1 MSPVTA
7 LFVALLPFLVPA
19 REQQHPGISA
29 PPREFQDRRIGES
42 SGVVASRRHPGLLWT
57 LNDSGGDPVLFLT
70 DTTGASLGAFTVS
83 AATNVDWETLGRG
96 RCGEAECLFIGD
108 TGDNGERRHSVT
120 LYRIPEPVPLSPPRD
135 AVVDGTRAVR
145 VEYPDRPHDVEAL
158 YVEPDGSVVLITKGR
173 SRGILSFRVP
183 ARAWPTGGAV
193 RAERLDSLPIAPSLS
208 RGRAVTGAAI
218 SPDGRRV
225 VVRTYREL
233 WFFTRADDGH
243 LTLDP
248 ARPVCDVTGLQR
260 QGEAVDWWEGETLVL
275 TSERGSARAGTIV
288 LVRCPVL

>member
-1 MSPVTA
+1 MSPAAA
-7 LFVALLPFLVPA
+7 LFLALLPFLVPA
-19 REQQHPGISA
+19 QVEPRPATAG
-29 PPREFQDRRIGES
+29 PPQPFQDRRIGES
-42 SGVVASRRHPGLLWT
+42 SGVVASRKHPGLLWT

-70 DTTGASLGAFTVS
+70 DTTGASLGAFTLS

-96 RCGEAECLFIGD
+96 PCGRDECLYIGD
-108 TGDNGERRHSVT
+108 TGDNGERRRSVT
-120 LYRIPEPVPLSPPRD
+120 LYRIPEPAPLDPPRD
-135 AVVDGTRAVR
+135 AIVDGTRAVR

-158 YVEPDGSVVLITKGR
+158 YVEPDGGVVLVSKGR
-173 SRGILSFRVP
+173 RGGILTFRV
-183 ARAWPTGGAV
+183 AAQSWTTGAA
-193 RAERLDSLPIAPSLS
+193 RAERLDSLPIAPSLPL
-208 RGRAVTGAAI
+208 GRAVTDAAI

-233 WFFTRADDGH
+233 WFFSRAEDGH

-260 QGEAVDWWEGETLVL
+260 QGEAVDWWAGDRLVL

-288 LVRCPVL
+288 LVQCPVR

>member
-7 LFVALLPFLVPA
+7 LFLALLPYLVPA
-19 REQQHPGISA
+19 QPPQGQRVAGA
-29 PPREFQDRRIGES
+29 PLPFQDRRIRES
-42 SGVVASRRHPGLLWT
+42 SGVVASRKHPGLLWT
-57 LNDSGGDPVLFLT
+57 MNDSGGDPVLFLT
-70 DTTGASLGAFTVS
+70 DTTGAALGAFTLS

-108 TGDNGERRHSVT
+108 TGDNGERRRSVT
-120 LYRIPEPVPLSPPRD
+120 LYRVAEPDPLSPPGD
-135 AVVDGTRAVR
+135 AVVNGTRAVR

-158 YVEPDGSVVLITKGR
+158 YVEPDGDVVLVTKGR
-173 SRGILSFRVP
+173 SSGILTFRVP
-183 ARAWPTGGAV
+183 ARAWNAGGAV
-193 RAERLDSLPIAPSLS
+193 RAELLDTLPITASLPL
-208 RGRAVTGAAI
+208 GRAVTDAAI
-218 SPDGRRV
+218 SPDARTV

-233 WFFTRADDGH
+233 WFFTRTNDGH

-260 QGEAVDWWEGETLVL
+260 QGEAVDWWSGDRLVL

-288 LVRCPVL
+288 LVQCPVL